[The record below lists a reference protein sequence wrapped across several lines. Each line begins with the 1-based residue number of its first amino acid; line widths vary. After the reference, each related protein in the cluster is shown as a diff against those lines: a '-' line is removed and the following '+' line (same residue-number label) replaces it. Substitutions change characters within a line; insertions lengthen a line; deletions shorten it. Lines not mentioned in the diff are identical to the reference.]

1 MDLKL
6 TRSSGYTLIELL
18 VNLAI
23 IGILTGIS
31 ISTYM
36 IYKEKAKTARVQAE
50 LKNIHLAIEAL
61 ANDTERWPGPNTIG
75 VTANQE
81 IWDLTTPEAGLLSAT
96 NAFTNWKGPY
106 IQSIP
111 QDPWGND
118 YFFDLD
124 YYLNGNPVPVVGSFG
139 PNGEGRN
146 DYDSDDIYRLLPVQ

>member
-1 MDLKL
+1 MEQMS

-36 IYKEKAKTARVQAE
+36 TYKEKAKISRDKGE
-50 LKNIHLAIEAL
+50 LKSIHLAIEAL
-61 ANDTERWPGPNTIG
+61 AINTEKWPGPNTIG

-81 IWDLTTPEAGLLSAT
+81 IWDLTSPEAGLLSAT
-96 NAFTNWKGPY
+96 NAFTNWQGPY

-118 YFFDLD
+118 YFFDPD
-124 YYLNGNPVPVVGSFG
+124 YYINGTPVPVVGSFG
-139 PNGEGRN
+139 PNGEGQN
-146 DYDSDDIYRLLPVQ
+146 AYDSDDIYRFLPMP

>member
-1 MDLKL
+1 MDQKP

-23 IGILTGIS
+23 IGILTAIS

-36 IYKEKAKTARVQAE
+36 TYKEKAKTARVQTE

-61 ANDTERWPGPNTIG
+61 ASDTERWPGPNTIG
-75 VTANQE
+75 VTVDQE

-96 NAFTNWKGPY
+96 ISFTNWKGPY

-111 QDPWGND
+111 KDPWGND
-118 YFFDLD
+118 YFFDPD
-124 YYLNGNPVPVVGSFG
+124 YYVNGNPVPVVGSFG
-139 PNGEGRN
+139 PNGEGQN
-146 DYDSDDIYRLLPVQ
+146 EYDSDDIYRRLPFQ

>member
-1 MDLKL
+1 MDLKP

-36 IYKEKAKTARVQAE
+36 TYKEKAKISRAKGE
-50 LKNIHLAIEAL
+50 LKSIHLAIEAL
-61 ANDTERWPGPNTIG
+61 AIDTEKWPGPNTIG

-81 IWDLTTPEAGLLSAT
+81 IWDLTSPEAGLLSAT
-96 NAFTNWKGPY
+96 NAFTNWQGPY

-118 YFFDLD
+118 YFFDPD
-124 YYLNGNPVPVVGSFG
+124 YYINGTPVPVVGSFG
-139 PNGEGRN
+139 PNGEGQN
-146 DYDSDDIYRLLPVQ
+146 AYDSDDIYRFLPMP